1 MDLAYNREHTLE
13 LIKKTF
19 NSKIKI
25 EVGDLNNKFFF
36 FFFYRNAKMC
46 QLVQI

>member
-1 MDLAYNREHTLE
+1 MDLAYTRDHTLE
-13 LIKKTF
+13 LIKKKTF

-25 EVGDLNNKFFF
+25 EMGDLKNNF